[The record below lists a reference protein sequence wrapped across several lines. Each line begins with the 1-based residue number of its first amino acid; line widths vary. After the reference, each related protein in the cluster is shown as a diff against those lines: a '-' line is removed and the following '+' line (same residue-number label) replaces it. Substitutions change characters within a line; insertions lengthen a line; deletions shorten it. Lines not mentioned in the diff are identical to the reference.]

1 MRPLGSPRPG
11 GAGVPRGSAIKGP
24 GTAVPGVAVA
34 VTAAGGVTV
43 EGLGVAFG
51 DSSALPPQATPR
63 DRARQTQAAAVALI
77 DTPLTMYTPYLMSLS
92 YVRNDV
98 AS

>member
-34 VTAAGGVTV
+34 VTAAG
-43 EGLGVAFG
+43 F
-51 DSSALPPQATPR
+51 ALMYVLHLQGHITSVG
-63 DRARQTQAAAVALI
+63 AAMVLYFRPTA
-77 DTPLTMYTPYLMSLS
+77 
-92 YVRNDV
+92 
-98 AS
+98 